1 VAGLIGMV
9 SLEFA
14 TNPVATLTNYTLQN
28 ATILDKMKEVGNVA
42 QGTSFPD
49 FRYLRLG
56 WLNAESR

>member
-1 VAGLIGMV
+1 MV

-28 ATILDKMKEVGNVA
+28 ATILDKMKEVRNVA

-49 FRYLRLG
+49 FRYLSLG